1 MKSKNIRSPEKK
13 YFTEKEEIEKIRTA
27 VYGPEGSGVSFI
39 SALAA
44 SSAPERLSV
53 SIAELGRAYFYN
65 ALDIG
70 RRFALRGFKSPVSA
84 LKNKTSVND
93 ISNTECGLNWLVKS
107 PEDPE
112 LTNSEIFRFF
122 SRAPGDAVVFDCS
135 GLDAETAFD
144 IAAESDRVIITVD
157 PLPTELIK
165 NISLIERLRLS
176 FPDAIVVINKMNR
189 GVHKAELERFIKTKN
204 YIEIPFIDPAIIYS
218 CEYRC
223 MLPFE
228 NEEIKKLLGKA
239 SEELKSRL
247 FY

>member
-1 MKSKNIRSPEKK
+1 MKSKIIRNPEKK
-13 YFTEKEEIEKIRTA
+13 YFTEKEEQDKTRIA
-27 VYGPEGSGVSFI
+27 VIGSQGCGISFI
-39 SALAA
+39 CGLAA
-44 SSAPERLSV
+44 ISAPKNISV
-53 SIAELGRAYFYN
+53 CLAELGKPYYYN
-65 ALDIG
+65 ALDFG
-70 RRFALRGFKSPVSA
+70 RRFALRGYKSPISA
-84 LKNKTSVND
+84 LKDKTSVND
-93 ISNTECGLNWLVKS
+93 IRNTENGVNWLAKA
-107 PEDPE
+107 PGDAE
-112 LTNSEIFRFF
+112 LTNAELFRFL
-122 SRAPGDAVVFDCS
+122 SRAPGDAVIFDCS
-135 GLDAETAFD
+135 DLDTETMTD
-144 IAAESDRVIITVD
+144 IAAECSRVMIVID

-176 FPDAIVVINKMNR
+176 FPEAIVVINKMNR

-204 YIEIPFIDPAIIYS
+204 YIEIPYIDPIIIYS